1 MVKIILQDVPTSPLA
16 PGQPYPAV
24 SYLSCTGMGID
35 GDLTG
40 ASSMAV
46 DCCAHFF
53 PGDEGLYLLLG
64 GDKLPT
70 LGSLQ

>member
-1 MVKIILQDVPTSPLA
+1 MQI
-16 PGQPYPAV
+16 V

-40 ASSMAV
+40 APSMAV
-46 DCCAHFF
+46 DGGGHLL
-53 PGDEGLYLLLG
+53 PGDEGLDLLLG
-64 GDKLPT
+64 GDKLPA